1 MPQFIRLKPVFKE
14 TIWGGDAL
22 KDMGF
27 EIPSDH
33 TGEAWITSA
42 HPNGDCEIESGL
54 YQGKT
59 LSWLWKE
66 HQELFGNIGGD
77 RFPLL
82 VKVIHAKQDLSIQ
95 VHPDNRYASR
105 HENGSLG
112 KAECWYILN
121 CETGADIIVGH
132 SAENDAQLCEEID
145 HGEWKKLLHPRPIHP
160 GDFFYI
166 APGTVHAIRAGTI
179 LLEVQQSSDITYRLY
194 DYDRL
199 QNGKPKALHI
209 QQSEDVIQSPYQAP
223 TLLQK
228 SRCTPD
234 YDWKELVKNQY
245 FTLSHVRVYDKYDF
259 WMDAPF
265 EILNVLSGSGT
276 INGEPVKQSESLII
290 PFGTGKVSIDGKM
303 EIAISSVTIS

>member
-42 HPNGDCEIESGL
+42 HPNGDCEIESGP

-66 HQELFGNIGGD
+66 NQELFGNIGGD

-199 QNGKPKALHI
+199 QNGKPRALHI